1 MNAINLTV
9 FTNVFLQNL
18 VEKGHMTEEASSL
31 VRPDIQTIIDTFI
44 PKLKTHVKNYK
55 ETLKPVK
62 KTSKKPTSITCD
74 KNDAIVADIVKAAN
88 TPIVENAKVKRVYR
102 KKKPEEPTTTVIVLK
117 DELAEELYVE

>member
-44 PKLKTHVKNYK
+44 PELKTHVKNYK

-74 KNDAIVADIVKAAN
+74 KNDAIVADIVKAGN
-88 TPIVENAKVKRVYR
+88 TPIVENTKVKRVYR
-102 KKKPEEPTTTVIVLK
+102 KKPEEPTTTIIILK

>member
-44 PKLKTHVKNYK
+44 PELKTHVKNYK
-55 ETLKPVK
+55 ETLKPAK

-88 TPIVENAKVKRVYR
+88 TPIVENTKVKRVYR
-102 KKKPEEPTTTVIVLK
+102 KKQEEPTTTVIVLK

>member
-9 FTNVFLQNL
+9 FANVFLQNL

-44 PKLKTHVKNYK
+44 PELKTHVKSYK
-55 ETLKPVK
+55 ETLKPAK
-62 KTSKKPTSITCD
+62 KKPTSITCD

-88 TPIVENAKVKRVYR
+88 SPIIEENAKIKRVYR
-102 KKKPEEPTTTVIVLK
+102 KKKQEEPTTTIIVLK

>member
-44 PKLKTHVKNYK
+44 PELKTHVKNYK
-55 ETLKPVK
+55 DALKPAK
-62 KTSKKPTSITCD
+62 KKPTSITCD

-88 TPIVENAKVKRVYR
+88 SPIIEENAKIKRVYR
-102 KKKPEEPTTTVIVLK
+102 KKKPEEPTTTIIILK
-117 DELAEELYVE
+117 DELAEELYME

>member
-44 PKLKTHVKNYK
+44 PELKTHVKNYK

-62 KTSKKPTSITCD
+62 KKPTSITCD

-88 TPIVENAKVKRVYR
+88 TPIIENTKIKRVYR
-102 KKKPEEPTTTVIVLK
+102 KKQEEPTTTVIILK

>member
-44 PKLKTHVKNYK
+44 PELKTHVKNYK
-55 ETLKPVK
+55 ETLKPAK
-62 KTSKKPTSITCD
+62 KKPTSITCD

-102 KKKPEEPTTTVIVLK
+102 KKPEEPTTTVIVLK